1 MERRDRTEDVLVSE
15 RTSLTITLMKEDRG
29 GMAKVP
35 QARESTILGS
45 WKESRMCHA
54 KRTKKR
60 IARVEVSH
68 IERKE
73 PDQGRP
79 HQKTMH

>member
-1 MERRDRTEDVLVSE
+1 
-15 RTSLTITLMKEDRG
+15 
-29 GMAKVP
+29 MAKVP
-35 QARESTILGS
+35 QAGENMILGS

-60 IARVEVSH
+60 IARVEVSQ